1 MGAAE
6 RHRAPRDPGAPLGAA
21 EGCGRGR
28 NAPREE
34 LRADRGRALA
44 LLPAVRC
51 RAVQSEIPRGREL
64 RVCARAARAGLC
76 VSAGLCVCEWLL
88 CSCRCQAAW
97 LGGNSA
103 VL

>member
-1 MGAAE
+1 MPQSGTGHRGTPGHLWGRRRVVEGAGMPRGRSSGQPGAALW
-6 RHRAPRDPGAPLGAA
+6 RCFP
-21 EGCGRGR
+21 
-28 NAPREE
+28 
-34 LRADRGRALA
+34 
-44 LLPAVRC
+44 RC